1 MKFEDLI
8 RTGLLLLLFVSG
20 TSTAGEKTSSIVF
33 TGTETAVVVNQHS
46 NSVSY
51 LNLSDLVE
59 KVEEVSVGL
68 SPQTAAYDAERQL
81 IWITN
86 QGENSVSILSS
97 TIPKHLG
104 FIKTKAAPYGV
115 IISEQFA
122 FISNQHS
129 NLIQVFDKYNYVLI
143 AEIEVDDKPRGMTLT
158 SDGKWLYASHFDS
171 GKISK
176 IDAQIFKVTETIS
189 LGSRAGLTQSI
200 SIDKNEKFAYIP
212 NTIRN
217 TDNTSLEFDTSVFP
231 FVSIIDLESQKH
243 LRSQR
248 IALDIIDEPVGLPLS
263 SRLVGDNLFVLNAAS
278 NDISVIDIKLNLLSA
293 HIEVGSFPVGIVQG
307 PDQGYL
313 YVDNSI
319 DGSVSVIEAST
330 LVEIDRQPVTQI
342 PLDNDT
348 REGIRLF
355 HTSNDTRM
363 AKDQW
368 IACATCHFNGESD
381 NLLWNFLDGLRNT
394 PSLITSSHT
403 GPFHWSGNLDEL
415 HDVENTIRDLQG
427 GSGLVNG
434 ADNCT
439 PACDSAE
446 KNEGRSEAL
455 DNLAKYITFLKFDAS
470 ATNAES
476 TEEIELEKQRGEK
489 LFRSNEFGCS
499 VCHAAPLYTDNE
511 THIISLAEGGTEI
524 IKTPSLLDLSLSAP
538 YYHDGRFKTLGEL
551 LDRHPADI
559 EGQSQV
565 KLEGDSV
572 ADLVGFLEGIRRP
585 EFLSLPALLTSTG
598 VPVIQ
603 SPLNGISRVS
613 LELVVNK
620 ESPHALEISYT
631 HSANSAFDTFLI
643 AEHLVTAAYW
653 YFEDNSTIK
662 KFRLGAD
669 IMPLSAHR
677 IAEAVHRHE
686 LPNILLDN
694 LDLAGEIFSFHAITT
709 ERGASPYDTFNWLF
723 YDVKEVEL

>member
-8 RTGLLLLLFVSG
+8 RTGLLLLLLVSG
-20 TSTAGEKTSSIVF
+20 IGTAGEKTSSIVF
-33 TGTETAVVVNQHS
+33 TGTGTAVVVNQHS

-104 FIKTKAAPYGV
+104 FVKTKAAPYGV
-115 IISEQFA
+115 IISEEFA

-143 AEIEVDDKPRGMTLT
+143 AEIEVDDKPRGMALT

-171 GKISK
+171 GQISK
-176 IDAQIFKVTETIS
+176 IDAQLFKVTETIS

-200 SIDKNEKFAYIP
+200 SIDENEKFAYIP

-278 NDISVIDIKLNLLSA
+278 NDISVVDIKFNLLRA
-293 HIEVGSFPVGIVQG
+293 HIEVGSFPIGIVQG
-307 PDQGYL
+307 PDQQHL

-319 DGSVSVIEAST
+319 DGSVSVIEVST
-330 LVEIDRQPVTQI
+330 LIEIDRQPVTQI

-348 REGIRLF
+348 KEGIRLF
-355 HTSNDTRM
+355 HSSDDTRM

-368 IACATCHFNGESD
+368 ISCATCHFNGGSD
-381 NLLWNFLDGLRNT
+381 NLLWNFPDGLRST
-394 PSLITSSHT
+394 PSLIASSHT
-403 GPFHWSGNLDEL
+403 GPFHWSGNLDEM
-415 HDVENTIRDLQG
+415 HDVEDTIRDLQG
-427 GSGLVNG
+427 GTGLING
-434 ADNCT
+434 PANCVPT
-439 PACDSAE
+439 CDSAE

-455 DNLAKYITFLKFDAS
+455 DNLIKYITSLKFDAS
-470 ATNAES
+470 VTNAISIKEM
-476 TEEIELEKQRGEK
+476 ELEKQRGEK
-489 LFRSNEFGCS
+489 LFRSNEFSCS
-499 VCHAAPLYTDNE
+499 VCHAGPLYTDNK
-511 THIISLAEGGTEI
+511 THIISLAEGGTEVI
-524 IKTPSLLDLSLSAP
+524 NTPTLIDLSRSSP
-538 YYHDGRFKTLGEL
+538 FYHDGRYKTLAEL
-551 LDRHPADI
+551 LGRHPADI
-559 EGQSQV
+559 DGHSQV
-565 KLEGDSV
+565 KLEGDSL
-572 ADLVGFLEGIRRP
+572 ADLVSFLESISRP
-585 EFLSLPALLTSTG
+585 EFLSLTARLTSTG

-603 SPLNGISRVS
+603 PPLDAISRVS
-613 LELVVNK
+613 LELGVNK
-620 ESPHALEISYT
+620 ENSHALEISYT

-643 AEHLVTAAYW
+643 VEHSASAAFW
-653 YFEDNSTIK
+653 YFEDNSTIR
-662 KFRLGAD
+662 KFALGAD
-669 IMPLSAHR
+669 ITPLSVHQ
-677 IAEAVHRHE
+677 ISEGVHRHE
-686 LPNILLDN
+686 VLNILLDN
-694 LDLAGEIFSFHAITT
+694 LDLAGEIFTFHAITT
-709 ERGASPYDTFNWLF
+709 ERGASPYDTLNWLF
-723 YDVKEVEL
+723 YDVKEIEL